1 MGVAKITTMWWEYL
15 RQNVVV
21 KNIQLGGNI
30 PQIKCKIY
38 IKISVLA
45 NAIIVHKELSFKL
58 LDNKYSAS
66 GKQIK
71 LITLD
76 MHNFKIP

>member
-1 MGVAKITTMWWEYL
+1 MVA
-15 RQNVVV
+15 
-21 KNIQLGGNI
+21 KNIQLGGNT

-38 IKISVLA
+38 IKNSALA
-45 NAIIVHKELSFKL
+45 AIVHKELSFKL

-76 MHNFKIP
+76 VHNSRIP